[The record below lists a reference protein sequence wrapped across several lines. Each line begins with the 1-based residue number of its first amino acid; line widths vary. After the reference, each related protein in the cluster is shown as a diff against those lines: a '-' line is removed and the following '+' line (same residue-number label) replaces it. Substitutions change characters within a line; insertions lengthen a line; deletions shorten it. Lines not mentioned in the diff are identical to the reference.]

1 MKGRSISNDK
11 NFSTVKKAVYTN
23 CKKTDGC
30 PPWLMTAEEIIHD
43 KESKT
48 INYKNTWLK
57 LYDIPIMY
65 FPKFFHPDP
74 TVKRRSG
81 FLTPT
86 FSAEKIR
93 KLFKYTIFF
102 SFS

>member
-65 FPKFFHPDP
+65 FPKIFPSRSNCKKEIWFFD
-74 TVKRRSG
+74 T
-81 FLTPT
+81 
-86 FSAEKIR
+86 
-93 KLFKYTIFF
+93 YFF
-102 SFS
+102 S